1 MTESAGLLR
10 IAPMLARVFSAAM
23 NGVDAYPIE
32 VEVNSG
38 FGESLIVI
46 VVSIYPHKIWDPLL
60 NRRLSGRPFQTL
72 P

>member
-1 MTESAGLLR
+1 
-10 IAPMLARVFSAAM
+10 MLARVFSAAV

-46 VVSIYPHKIWDPLL
+46 VAPIYLHRIFIQECQKLKIS
-60 NRRLSGRPFQTL
+60 N
-72 P
+72 